1 MCESNSI
8 ESNYCKPVKQKDFSH
23 VNKVAFNLFVE
34 VIFIPRYS
42 KQHCS
47 ELWWN
52 ADELHLSTIS
62 AREEYST
69 LVKKFPLITLEQA
82 KHVLYYY

>member
-1 MCESNSI
+1 MCEVISI
-8 ESNYCKPVKQKDFSH
+8 ESNYCEPHKKKRFSRL
-23 VNKVAFNLFVE
+23 NKVTFELFKE
-34 VIFIPRYS
+34 VIFIPRYT

-62 AREEYST
+62 AQKEFVT
-69 LVKKFPLITLEQA
+69 LVKKYPLITLEQA
-82 KHVLYYY
+82 KHVLY

>member
-1 MCESNSI
+1 MYETI
-8 ESNYCKPVKQKDFSH
+8 PNYCKHMRKRVSR
-23 VNKVAFNLFVE
+23 VNKVAFDLFVE

-52 ADELHLSTIS
+52 ADELRLSTVS
-62 AREEYST
+62 ARNEFIT
-69 LVKKFPLITLEQA
+69 LVKKYPLITFEQA
-82 KHVLYYY
+82 KHVLYCYYN

>member
-1 MCESNSI
+1 MFESKYYEPYKKKGISPI
-8 ESNYCKPVKQKDFSH
+8 
-23 VNKVAFNLFVE
+23 NKVAFNLFVE

-52 ADELHLSTIS
+52 TDELQLITIS
-62 AREEYST
+62 AREDYNT
-69 LVKKFPLITLEQA
+69 LVKRFPLITFEQA
-82 KHVLYYY
+82 KQILYCY